1 MAEKKTSKNVVG
13 VLISGRGSNMKSIL
27 DRIAS
32 GDLDARVA
40 LVISNEPKAA
50 GLPAARERDVVTLVI
65 DHRESTTREEHDRR
79 MAEAL
84 EAKGVR
90 LVCLAGY
97 MRLLSPWFVERFEGR
112 ILNIHPSLLPSFPG
126 KDAQRQAVEAGVKI
140 SGCTVHYVDEHVD
153 SGPIVLQETV
163 PVLDDDDPET
173 LAARILEK
181 EHAIYG
187 RAIALHFS
195 GRLRIAGRRVKGT
208 GPPAG

>member
-1 MAEKKTSKNVVG
+1 VAEPSQSKNLIG
-13 VLISGRGSNMKSIL
+13 ILISGRGSNMRAIL

-32 GDLDARVA
+32 GELDARAV

-50 GLPAARERDVVTLVI
+50 GLAAAREFSVPTVVI
-65 DHRESTTREEHDRR
+65 DHRDSPTREEHDAK

-84 EAKGVR
+84 EAKGAR

-97 MRLLSPWFVERFEGR
+97 MRLLSPSFVERFQGR
-112 ILNIHPSLLPSFPG
+112 ILNVHPSLLPAFPG
-126 KDAQRQAVEAGVKI
+126 KEAQRQALEAGVKF

-153 SGPIVLQETV
+153 SGPIVLQEMV
-163 PVLDDDDPET
+163 PVLDDDDADT

-181 EHAIYG
+181 EHQLYC

-195 GRLRIAGRRVKGT
+195 GRLHLSGRRVLRT
-208 GPPAG
+208 DAQ